1 MYLLQD
7 FIDNA
12 YYNCLC
18 KKKIFKFKIVKI
30 VLKINYITRKLSE
43 VVILSIKK
51 SMSVKPKHNS
61 LIN

>member
-7 FIDNA
+7 FIDNT

-18 KKKIFKFKIVKI
+18 KKKIFKFKIIRI
-30 VLKINYITRKLSE
+30 VLRIDYITRKLSE

-51 SMSVKPKHNS
+51 SMLVKPKYNS